1 MEQTKQP
8 ETSQENQLGTA
19 PIGKLLFTLAVPAIT
34 AQVVNMLYNIVDRIY
49 IGHIPEIGTA
59 ALTGVGITFPIIT
72 LISAFSSLIAMG
84 GAPRASIAMGAHH
97 PERAE
102 QIMGN
107 CLTALLGL
115 SVVLTALFLLF
126 LEPILWAFGAS
137 SNTIGYA
144 MEYMGVYV
152 WGTVFVQI
160 SLGMNMFITS
170 QGFAKTSMFT
180 VVIGAA
186 LNIALDPVFIFVFD
200 LGVRGA
206 AIATVLSQA
215 VSAVWVM
222 LFLTGRRTTLKVR
235 ARCMV
240 LRWKVLLPVLAL
252 GVSPFIMQSTES
264 LLCVVLNTSLLKY
277 GGDVAVGAYT
287 VIASI
292 MQVINLPLQGLTQG
306 AQPITSFNYGAGKH
320 GPGAQVCPAAAH
332 LLPDLQLPVLAVHDA
347 DPPGVHRHLQQRPG
361 TDGHR
366 RVGRPDLPLRLLRLW
381 GPDRLPA
388 ELPGPG
394 PGQGLP
400 AAGPAAEDRP
410 AHPPDLPAAPVLPR
424 QALRGVRGGTHRRHS
439 GGFHHHL
446 VLPGVRQ
453 EETERQALPHPVTA
467 FPPLPK
473 GRGGFVIFPIF
484 RRISPFSLVKSTR
497 LWYNGSTKTPR
508 GISRRGAFL

>member
-306 AQPITSFNYGAGKH
+306 AQPITSFNYGAGNMDRVRKSVRLLLTCCLTYSCLFWLCMMLIPQVFI
-320 GPGAQVCPAAAH
+320 GIFSSDPELMDTAVWAARIFLFGCFAFGAQTGFQQSFLALGQAKVSLLLALLRKIVLLIPLIY
-332 LLPDLQLPVLAVHDA
+332 LLPLFFPDKLFGVFVAEPIADILAA
-347 DPPGVHRHLQQRPG
+347 STTTL
-361 TDGHR
+361 
-366 RVGRPDLPLRLLRLW
+366 
-381 GPDRLPA
+381 
-388 ELPGPG
+388 
-394 PGQGLP
+394 
-400 AAGPAAEDRP
+400 
-410 AHPPDLPAAPVLPR
+410 
-424 QALRGVRGGTHRRHS
+424 S
-439 GGFHHHL
+439 FL
-446 VLPGVRQ
+446 VFAKKKLKDKP
-453 EETERQALPHPVTA
+453 
-467 FPPLPK
+467 
-473 GRGGFVIFPIF
+473 
-484 RRISPFSLVKSTR
+484 SPTL
-497 LWYNGSTKTPR
+497 
-508 GISRRGAFL
+508 

>member
-8 ETSQENQLGTA
+8 TASQENQLGTA

-200 LGVRGA
+200 MGVRGA

-222 LFLTGRRTTLKVR
+222 LFLTGRRTTLKIR

-264 LLCVVLNTSLLKY
+264 LLSVVLNTSLLKY

-306 AQPITSFNYGAGKH
+306 AQPITSFNYGAGNMDRVRKSVRLLLTCCLTYSCLFWLCIMLIPQVFI
-320 GPGAQVCPAAAH
+320 GIFSSDPELMDTAVWAARIFLFGCFAFGAQTGFQQSFLALGQAKVSLLLALLRKIVLLIPLIY
-332 LLPDLQLPVLAVHDA
+332 LLPLFFPDKLFGVFVAEPIADILAA
-347 DPPGVHRHLQQRPG
+347 STTTL
-361 TDGHR
+361 
-366 RVGRPDLPLRLLRLW
+366 
-381 GPDRLPA
+381 
-388 ELPGPG
+388 
-394 PGQGLP
+394 
-400 AAGPAAEDRP
+400 
-410 AHPPDLPAAPVLPR
+410 
-424 QALRGVRGGTHRRHS
+424 S
-439 GGFHHHL
+439 FL
-446 VLPGVRQ
+446 VFAKKKL
-453 EETERQALPHPVTA
+453 T
-467 FPPLPK
+467 
-473 GRGGFVIFPIF
+473 
-484 RRISPFSLVKSTR
+484 
-497 LWYNGSTKTPR
+497 
-508 GISRRGAFL
+508 

>member
-8 ETSQENQLGTA
+8 EASQENQLGTA

-264 LLCVVLNTSLLKY
+264 LLSVVLNTSLLKY

-306 AQPITSFNYGAGKH
+306 AQPITSFNYGAGNMDRVRKSVRLLLTCCLTYSCLFWLCMMLIPQVFI
-320 GPGAQVCPAAAH
+320 GIFSSDPELMDTAVWAARIFLFGCFAFGAQTGFQQSFLALGQAKVSLLLALLRKIILLIPLIY
-332 LLPDLQLPVLAVHDA
+332 LLPLFFPDKLFGVFVAEPIADILAA
-347 DPPGVHRHLQQRPG
+347 STPTL
-361 TDGHR
+361 
-366 RVGRPDLPLRLLRLW
+366 
-381 GPDRLPA
+381 
-388 ELPGPG
+388 
-394 PGQGLP
+394 
-400 AAGPAAEDRP
+400 
-410 AHPPDLPAAPVLPR
+410 
-424 QALRGVRGGTHRRHS
+424 S
-439 GGFHHHL
+439 FL
-446 VLPGVRQ
+446 VFAKKKLKDKP
-453 EETERQALPHPVTA
+453 
-467 FPPLPK
+467 
-473 GRGGFVIFPIF
+473 
-484 RRISPFSLVKSTR
+484 SPTL
-497 LWYNGSTKTPR
+497 
-508 GISRRGAFL
+508 

>member
-8 ETSQENQLGTA
+8 EASQENQLGTA

-264 LLCVVLNTSLLKY
+264 LLSVVLNTSLLKY

-306 AQPITSFNYGAGKH
+306 AQPITSFNYGAGNMDRVRKSVRLLLTCCLTYSCLFWLCIMLIPQVFI
-320 GPGAQVCPAAAH
+320 GIFSSDPELMDTAVWAARIFLFGCFAFGAQTGFQQSFLALGQAKVSLLLALLRKIVLLIPLIY
-332 LLPDLQLPVLAVHDA
+332 LLPLFFPDKLFGVFVAEPIADILAA
-347 DPPGVHRHLQQRPG
+347 STTTL
-361 TDGHR
+361 
-366 RVGRPDLPLRLLRLW
+366 
-381 GPDRLPA
+381 
-388 ELPGPG
+388 
-394 PGQGLP
+394 
-400 AAGPAAEDRP
+400 
-410 AHPPDLPAAPVLPR
+410 
-424 QALRGVRGGTHRRHS
+424 S
-439 GGFHHHL
+439 FL
-446 VLPGVRQ
+446 VFAKKKLKDKP
-453 EETERQALPHPVTA
+453 
-467 FPPLPK
+467 
-473 GRGGFVIFPIF
+473 
-484 RRISPFSLVKSTR
+484 SPTL
-497 LWYNGSTKTPR
+497 
-508 GISRRGAFL
+508 

>member
-8 ETSQENQLGTA
+8 ETPQENQLGTA

-264 LLCVVLNTSLLKY
+264 LLSVVLNTSLLKY

-306 AQPITSFNYGAGKH
+306 AQPITSFNYGAGNMDRVRKSVRLLLTCCLTYSCLFWLCMMLIPQVFI
-320 GPGAQVCPAAAH
+320 GIFSSDPELMDTAVWAARIFLFGCFAFGAQTGFQQSFLALGQAKVSLLLALLRKIVLLIPLIY
-332 LLPDLQLPVLAVHDA
+332 LLPLFFPDKLFGEFVAEPIADILAA
-347 DPPGVHRHLQQRPG
+347 STTTL
-361 TDGHR
+361 
-366 RVGRPDLPLRLLRLW
+366 
-381 GPDRLPA
+381 
-388 ELPGPG
+388 
-394 PGQGLP
+394 
-400 AAGPAAEDRP
+400 
-410 AHPPDLPAAPVLPR
+410 
-424 QALRGVRGGTHRRHS
+424 S
-439 GGFHHHL
+439 FL
-446 VLPGVRQ
+446 VFAKKKLKDKP
-453 EETERQALPHPVTA
+453 
-467 FPPLPK
+467 
-473 GRGGFVIFPIF
+473 
-484 RRISPFSLVKSTR
+484 SPTL
-497 LWYNGSTKTPR
+497 
-508 GISRRGAFL
+508 

>member
-306 AQPITSFNYGAGKH
+306 AQPITSFNYGAGNMDRVRKSVRLLLTCCLTYSCLFWLCMMLIPQVFI
-320 GPGAQVCPAAAH
+320 GIFSSDPELMDTAVWAARIFLFGCFAFGAQTGFQQSFLALGQAKVSLLLALLRKIVLLIPLIY
-332 LLPDLQLPVLAVHDA
+332 LLPLFFPDKLFGVFVAEPIADILAA
-347 DPPGVHRHLQQRPG
+347 FTTTL
-361 TDGHR
+361 
-366 RVGRPDLPLRLLRLW
+366 
-381 GPDRLPA
+381 
-388 ELPGPG
+388 
-394 PGQGLP
+394 
-400 AAGPAAEDRP
+400 
-410 AHPPDLPAAPVLPR
+410 
-424 QALRGVRGGTHRRHS
+424 S
-439 GGFHHHL
+439 FL
-446 VLPGVRQ
+446 VFAKKKLKDKP
-453 EETERQALPHPVTA
+453 
-467 FPPLPK
+467 
-473 GRGGFVIFPIF
+473 
-484 RRISPFSLVKSTR
+484 SPTL
-497 LWYNGSTKTPR
+497 
-508 GISRRGAFL
+508 

>member
-1 MEQTKQP
+1 MEQTKQQ
-8 ETSQENQLGTA
+8 EASQENQLGTA

-222 LFLTGRRTTLKVR
+222 LFLTGRHTTLKIR

-264 LLCVVLNTSLLKY
+264 LLSVVLNTSLLKY

-306 AQPITSFNYGAGKH
+306 AQPITSFNYGAGNMDRVRKSVRLLLTCCLTYSCLFWLCIMLIPQVFI
-320 GPGAQVCPAAAH
+320 GIFSSDPELMDTAVWAARIFLFGCFAFGAQTGFQQSFLALGQAKVSLLLALLRKIVLLIPLIY
-332 LLPDLQLPVLAVHDA
+332 LLPLFFPDKLFGVFVAEPIADILAA
-347 DPPGVHRHLQQRPG
+347 STTTL
-361 TDGHR
+361 
-366 RVGRPDLPLRLLRLW
+366 
-381 GPDRLPA
+381 
-388 ELPGPG
+388 
-394 PGQGLP
+394 
-400 AAGPAAEDRP
+400 
-410 AHPPDLPAAPVLPR
+410 
-424 QALRGVRGGTHRRHS
+424 S
-439 GGFHHHL
+439 FL
-446 VLPGVRQ
+446 VFAKKKLKDKP
-453 EETERQALPHPVTA
+453 
-467 FPPLPK
+467 
-473 GRGGFVIFPIF
+473 
-484 RRISPFSLVKSTR
+484 SPTL
-497 LWYNGSTKTPR
+497 
-508 GISRRGAFL
+508 

>member
-8 ETSQENQLGTA
+8 ETPQENQLGTA

-59 ALTGVGITFPIIT
+59 ALTGVGITFPIST

-264 LLCVVLNTSLLKY
+264 LLSVVLNTSLLKY

-306 AQPITSFNYGAGKH
+306 AQPITSFNYGAGNMDRVRKSVRLLLTCCLTYSCLFWLCMMLIPQVFI
-320 GPGAQVCPAAAH
+320 GIFSSDPELMDTAVWAARIFLFGCFAFGAQTGFQQSFLALGQAKVSLLLALLRKIVLLIPLIY
-332 LLPDLQLPVLAVHDA
+332 LLPLFFPDKLFGVFVAEPIADILAA
-347 DPPGVHRHLQQRPG
+347 STTTL
-361 TDGHR
+361 
-366 RVGRPDLPLRLLRLW
+366 
-381 GPDRLPA
+381 
-388 ELPGPG
+388 
-394 PGQGLP
+394 
-400 AAGPAAEDRP
+400 
-410 AHPPDLPAAPVLPR
+410 
-424 QALRGVRGGTHRRHS
+424 S
-439 GGFHHHL
+439 FL
-446 VLPGVRQ
+446 VFAKKKLKDKP
-453 EETERQALPHPVTA
+453 
-467 FPPLPK
+467 
-473 GRGGFVIFPIF
+473 
-484 RRISPFSLVKSTR
+484 SPTL
-497 LWYNGSTKTPR
+497 
-508 GISRRGAFL
+508 

>member
-8 ETSQENQLGTA
+8 ETPQENQLGTA

-84 GAPRASIAMGAHH
+84 GAPRASIAVGAHH

-264 LLCVVLNTSLLKY
+264 LLSVVLNTSLLKY

-306 AQPITSFNYGAGKH
+306 AQPITSFNYGAGNMDRVRKSVRLLLTCCLTYSCLFWLCMMLIPQVFI
-320 GPGAQVCPAAAH
+320 GIFSSDPELMDTAVWAARIFLFGCFAFGAQTGFQQSFLALGQAKVSLLLALLRKIVLLIPLIY
-332 LLPDLQLPVLAVHDA
+332 LLPLFFPDKLFGVFVAEPIADILAA
-347 DPPGVHRHLQQRPG
+347 STTTL
-361 TDGHR
+361 
-366 RVGRPDLPLRLLRLW
+366 
-381 GPDRLPA
+381 
-388 ELPGPG
+388 
-394 PGQGLP
+394 
-400 AAGPAAEDRP
+400 
-410 AHPPDLPAAPVLPR
+410 
-424 QALRGVRGGTHRRHS
+424 S
-439 GGFHHHL
+439 FL
-446 VLPGVRQ
+446 VFAKKKLKDKP
-453 EETERQALPHPVTA
+453 
-467 FPPLPK
+467 
-473 GRGGFVIFPIF
+473 
-484 RRISPFSLVKSTR
+484 SPTL
-497 LWYNGSTKTPR
+497 
-508 GISRRGAFL
+508 

>member
-8 ETSQENQLGTA
+8 ETPQENQLGTA

-115 SVVLTALFLLF
+115 SVVLTVLFLLF

-200 LGVRGA
+200 MGVRGA

-264 LLCVVLNTSLLKY
+264 LLSVVLNTSLLKY

-306 AQPITSFNYGAGKH
+306 AQPITSFNYGAGNMDRVRKSVRLLLTCCLTYSCLFWLCMMLIPQVFI
-320 GPGAQVCPAAAH
+320 GIFSSDPELMDTAVWAARIFLFGCFAFGAQTGFQQSFLALGQAKVSLLLALLRKIVLLIPLIY
-332 LLPDLQLPVLAVHDA
+332 LLPLFFPDKLFGVFVAEPIADILAA
-347 DPPGVHRHLQQRPG
+347 STTTL
-361 TDGHR
+361 
-366 RVGRPDLPLRLLRLW
+366 
-381 GPDRLPA
+381 
-388 ELPGPG
+388 
-394 PGQGLP
+394 
-400 AAGPAAEDRP
+400 
-410 AHPPDLPAAPVLPR
+410 
-424 QALRGVRGGTHRRHS
+424 S
-439 GGFHHHL
+439 FL
-446 VLPGVRQ
+446 VFAKKKLKDKP
-453 EETERQALPHPVTA
+453 
-467 FPPLPK
+467 
-473 GRGGFVIFPIF
+473 
-484 RRISPFSLVKSTR
+484 SPTL
-497 LWYNGSTKTPR
+497 
-508 GISRRGAFL
+508 

>member
-8 ETSQENQLGTA
+8 ETPQENQLGTA

-72 LISAFSSLIAMG
+72 LISAFSSFIAMG

-222 LFLTGRRTTLKVR
+222 LFLTGRRTTLKIR

-264 LLCVVLNTSLLKY
+264 LLSVVLNTSLLKY

-306 AQPITSFNYGAGKH
+306 AQPITSFNYGAGNMDRVRKSVRLLLTCCLTYSCLFWLCMMLIPQVFI
-320 GPGAQVCPAAAH
+320 GIFSSDPELMDTAVWAARIFLFGCFAFGAQTGFQQSFLALGQAKVSLLLALLRKIVLLIPLIY
-332 LLPDLQLPVLAVHDA
+332 LLPLFFPDKLFGVFVAEPIADILAA
-347 DPPGVHRHLQQRPG
+347 STTTL
-361 TDGHR
+361 
-366 RVGRPDLPLRLLRLW
+366 
-381 GPDRLPA
+381 
-388 ELPGPG
+388 
-394 PGQGLP
+394 
-400 AAGPAAEDRP
+400 
-410 AHPPDLPAAPVLPR
+410 
-424 QALRGVRGGTHRRHS
+424 S
-439 GGFHHHL
+439 FL
-446 VLPGVRQ
+446 VFAKKNLKDKP
-453 EETERQALPHPVTA
+453 
-467 FPPLPK
+467 
-473 GRGGFVIFPIF
+473 
-484 RRISPFSLVKSTR
+484 SPTL
-497 LWYNGSTKTPR
+497 
-508 GISRRGAFL
+508 

>member
-8 ETSQENQLGTA
+8 ETPQENQLGTA

-264 LLCVVLNTSLLKY
+264 LLSVVLNTSLLKY

-306 AQPITSFNYGAGKH
+306 AQPITSFNYGAGNMDRVRKSVRLLLTCCLTYSCLFWLCMMLIPQMFI
-320 GPGAQVCPAAAH
+320 GIFSSDPELMDTAVWAARIFLFGCFAFGAQTGFQQSFLALGQAKVSLLLALLRKIVLLIPLIY
-332 LLPDLQLPVLAVHDA
+332 LLPLFFPDKLFGVFVAEPIADILAA
-347 DPPGVHRHLQQRPG
+347 STTTL
-361 TDGHR
+361 
-366 RVGRPDLPLRLLRLW
+366 
-381 GPDRLPA
+381 
-388 ELPGPG
+388 
-394 PGQGLP
+394 
-400 AAGPAAEDRP
+400 
-410 AHPPDLPAAPVLPR
+410 
-424 QALRGVRGGTHRRHS
+424 S
-439 GGFHHHL
+439 FL
-446 VLPGVRQ
+446 VFAKKKLKDKP
-453 EETERQALPHPVTA
+453 
-467 FPPLPK
+467 
-473 GRGGFVIFPIF
+473 
-484 RRISPFSLVKSTR
+484 SPTL
-497 LWYNGSTKTPR
+497 
-508 GISRRGAFL
+508 

>member
-8 ETSQENQLGTA
+8 TASQENQLGTA

-222 LFLTGRRTTLKVR
+222 LFLTGRRTTLKIR

-264 LLCVVLNTSLLKY
+264 LLSVVLNTSLLKY

-306 AQPITSFNYGAGKH
+306 AQPITSFNYGAGNMDRVRKSVRLLLTCCLTYSCLFWLCMMLIPQVFI
-320 GPGAQVCPAAAH
+320 GIFSSDPELMDTAVWAARIFLFGCFAFGAQTGFQQSFLALGQAKVSLLLALLRKIVLLIPLIY
-332 LLPDLQLPVLAVHDA
+332 LLPLFFPDKLFGVFVAEPIADILAA
-347 DPPGVHRHLQQRPG
+347 STTTL
-361 TDGHR
+361 
-366 RVGRPDLPLRLLRLW
+366 
-381 GPDRLPA
+381 
-388 ELPGPG
+388 
-394 PGQGLP
+394 
-400 AAGPAAEDRP
+400 
-410 AHPPDLPAAPVLPR
+410 
-424 QALRGVRGGTHRRHS
+424 S
-439 GGFHHHL
+439 FL
-446 VLPGVRQ
+446 VFAKKKLKDKP
-453 EETERQALPHPVTA
+453 
-467 FPPLPK
+467 
-473 GRGGFVIFPIF
+473 
-484 RRISPFSLVKSTR
+484 SPTL
-497 LWYNGSTKTPR
+497 
-508 GISRRGAFL
+508 

>member
-8 ETSQENQLGTA
+8 ETPQENQLGTA

-264 LLCVVLNTSLLKY
+264 LLSVVLNTSLLKY

-306 AQPITSFNYGAGKH
+306 AQPITSFNYGAGNVDRVRKSVRLLLTCCLTYSCLFWLCMMLIPQVFI
-320 GPGAQVCPAAAH
+320 GIFSSDPELMDTAVWAARIFLFGCFAFGAQTGFQQSFLALGQAKVSLLLALLRKIVLLIPLIY
-332 LLPDLQLPVLAVHDA
+332 LLPLFFPDKLFGVFVAEPIADILAA
-347 DPPGVHRHLQQRPG
+347 STTTL
-361 TDGHR
+361 
-366 RVGRPDLPLRLLRLW
+366 
-381 GPDRLPA
+381 
-388 ELPGPG
+388 
-394 PGQGLP
+394 
-400 AAGPAAEDRP
+400 
-410 AHPPDLPAAPVLPR
+410 
-424 QALRGVRGGTHRRHS
+424 S
-439 GGFHHHL
+439 FL
-446 VLPGVRQ
+446 VFAKKKLKDKP
-453 EETERQALPHPVTA
+453 
-467 FPPLPK
+467 
-473 GRGGFVIFPIF
+473 
-484 RRISPFSLVKSTR
+484 SPTL
-497 LWYNGSTKTPR
+497 
-508 GISRRGAFL
+508 

>member
-264 LLCVVLNTSLLKY
+264 LLSVVLNTSLLKY

-306 AQPITSFNYGAGKH
+306 AQPITSFNYGAGNVDRVRKSVRLLLTCCLTYSCLFWLCMMLIPQVFI
-320 GPGAQVCPAAAH
+320 GIFSSDPELMDTAVWAARIFLFGCFAFGAQTGFQQSFLALGQAKVSLLLALLRKIVLLIPLIY
-332 LLPDLQLPVLAVHDA
+332 LLPLFFPDKLFGVFVAEPIADILAA
-347 DPPGVHRHLQQRPG
+347 STTTL
-361 TDGHR
+361 
-366 RVGRPDLPLRLLRLW
+366 
-381 GPDRLPA
+381 
-388 ELPGPG
+388 
-394 PGQGLP
+394 
-400 AAGPAAEDRP
+400 
-410 AHPPDLPAAPVLPR
+410 
-424 QALRGVRGGTHRRHS
+424 S
-439 GGFHHHL
+439 FL
-446 VLPGVRQ
+446 VFAKKKLKDKP
-453 EETERQALPHPVTA
+453 
-467 FPPLPK
+467 
-473 GRGGFVIFPIF
+473 
-484 RRISPFSLVKSTR
+484 SPTL
-497 LWYNGSTKTPR
+497 
-508 GISRRGAFL
+508 